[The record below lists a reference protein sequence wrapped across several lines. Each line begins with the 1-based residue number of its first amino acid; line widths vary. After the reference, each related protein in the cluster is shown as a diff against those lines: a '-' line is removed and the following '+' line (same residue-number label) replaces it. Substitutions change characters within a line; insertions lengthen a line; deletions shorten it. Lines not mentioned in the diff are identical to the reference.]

1 MLLSCAGSSHETAA
15 ARALIDIEDLSA
27 EEVATKAMKIA
38 TSMCVYTNDS
48 YRIEI
53 LDCSKEAEQ
62 KEGE

>member
-1 MLLSCAGSSHETAA
+1 MSMLLCCVGSYYTTAA
-15 ARALIDIEDLSA
+15 ARALIDIEELSA

-53 LDCSKEAEQ
+53 MDCAKEEEK
-62 KEGE
+62 KE